1 MVDQDLT
8 RFLLL
13 AIVGLFGATIAT
25 TVAEGAELPGLVAAA
40 RSILGSD
47 QGVYVEA
54 ANGTVLLSQ
63 AATKAVHPASVSK
76 VPTTLALLKKLGPDH
91 RFTTT
96 FTAHGR
102 VLDGTLYGDLVVA
115 SDGDP
120 ALVDE
125 DALLIAERL
134 KESGIRR
141 IAGNVRLQG
150 PLIFDWKNDD
160 GTLLRHALSGLA
172 PPAALNT
179 VRALEAANVKAIAD
193 APGVYFATATAWP
206 AESIGGA
213 RVVELP
219 KDRPLVVHR
228 SQPLLPLI
236 KSLNDY
242 SNNIFAP
249 FADAAGGA
257 AAVASVARSL
267 VPEEMRAEI
276 ILGDGAGADPTNRL
290 SPRVAVRLLRAL
302 EQELAST
309 GHALFDILPVAGV
322 DDGTLRDRLNGPGE
336 AGHVLGKTG
345 TFGDYG
351 ASALI
356 GAIPTTDRGT
366 VYFAILNHDV
376 PVPQARRRQDRF
388 VRVLLGHLHS
398 VAWSYQP
405 DPRPAISRA
414 EVVRWMP

>member
-1 MVDQDLT
+1 VVEQGLT
-8 RFLLL
+8 RSLLL
-13 AIVGLFGATIAT
+13 TIVGLLAT
-25 TVAEGAELPGLVAAA
+25 TTAFTSAFGAELPGLAAAA
-40 RSILGSD
+40 RSILGAD

-54 ANGTVLLSQ
+54 ANGTVLLAQ

-96 FTAHGR
+96 FTARGR
-102 VLDGTLYGDLVVA
+102 VLDETLYGDLLVA

-120 ALVDE
+120 SLVDE
-125 DALLIAERL
+125 DALLIAGRL

-141 IAGNVRLQG
+141 IAGGVRLQG
-150 PLIFDWKNDD
+150 PLFFDWKNDD
-160 GTLLRHALSGLA
+160 GTLLRRALSGLT
-172 PPAALNT
+172 PPAALAA
-179 VRALEAANVKAIAD
+179 VRALEPANMSVVSG
-193 APGVYFATATAWP
+193 PGVPFATATAWP
-206 AESIGGA
+206 AESLAGA
-213 RVVELP
+213 RVVELSG
-219 KDRPLVVHR
+219 DRPVVVHR
-228 SQPLLPLI
+228 SQPLLPLV

-242 SNNIFAP
+242 SNNIFTP
-249 FADAAGGA
+249 FAAAAGGA
-257 AAVASVARSL
+257 AAVESVARSA
-267 VPEEMRAEI
+267 VPPQMRAEI
-276 ILGDGAGADPTNRL
+276 ILGDGAGTDPSNRL
-290 SPRVAVRLLRAL
+290 SPRVVVKLLRAL
-302 EQELAST
+302 EEELATT
-309 GHALFDILPVAGV
+309 GHALSDILPVAGI

-356 GAIPTTDRGT
+356 GAIATTDRGT

-376 PVPQARRRQDRF
+376 PVPEARHRQDRF

-398 VAWSYQP
+398 VAWSYER

-414 EVVRWMP
+414 EVVKWSP